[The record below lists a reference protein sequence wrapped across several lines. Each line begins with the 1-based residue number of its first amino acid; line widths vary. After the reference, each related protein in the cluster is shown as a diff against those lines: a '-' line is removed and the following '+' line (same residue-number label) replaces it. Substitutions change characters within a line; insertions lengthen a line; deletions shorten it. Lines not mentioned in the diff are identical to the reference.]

1 MKNDYTLS
9 RIPCIM
15 ITSKVKES
23 DKNPAFENGVDDY
36 LAKPFRVSDLVA
48 GIDCLIEKS
57 KRDIHL
63 D

>member
-1 MKNDYTLS
+1 
-9 RIPCIM
+9 M